1 MGRLLFSLYTDL
13 SLVGLGK
20 PIKKLFFWIF
30 FFPDQ
35 NCSLVNSG
43 KSYEKDLNLLSN
55 PSSFKSKALF
65 SPRNNTDNHNWKNQ
79 LCFANSS
86 IFYDFIN
93 KLYHFNLE
101 NVNFVKIFFIILALH
116 TLGCAYCLLYILQ
129 TSTSAFCFSCI
140 LHFQHILS
148 SNAQFMISI
157 LLDLYTACFIICV
170 LFALHTASSLYSMHY
185 ILNDLHILYSL
196 HTACF

>member
-30 FFPDQ
+30 FFSDQ

-43 KSYEKDLNLLSN
+43 KSYEEDLNLLSN

-79 LCFANSS
+79 LCVANSS

-101 NVNFVKIFFIILALH
+101 NVNFVKIFFILHNSGTAHFWLCLLLAIYTANFYICILLFLH
-116 TLGCAYCLLYILQ
+116 TSFSAYFIL
-129 TSTSAFCFSCI
+129 
-140 LHFQHILS
+140 
-148 SNAQFMISI
+148 
-157 LLDLYTACFIICV
+157 
-170 LFALHTASSLYSMHY
+170 
-185 ILNDLHILYSL
+185 
-196 HTACF
+196 